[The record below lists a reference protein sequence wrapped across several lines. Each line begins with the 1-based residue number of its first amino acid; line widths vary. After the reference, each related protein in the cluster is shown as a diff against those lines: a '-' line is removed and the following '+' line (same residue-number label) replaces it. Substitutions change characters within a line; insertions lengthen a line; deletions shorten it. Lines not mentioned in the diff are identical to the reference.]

1 MARTPRII
9 GLRDFSL
16 TLAALSRLGPRPARL
31 SIQLTGETT
40 SKLRHLR
47 PKQRDA
53 ALRET
58 LAKQLDRL
66 RHEFSA
72 IDFVSRGK
80 NKASWTIDAVVPAK
94 SGRGLGKQAARQPR
108 DARHDRRTPKES
120 SP

>member
-9 GLRDFSL
+9 GLRDFGL

-40 SKLRHLR
+40 SKLRYLR

-58 LAKQLDRL
+58 PAKQLDRL
-66 RHEFSA
+66 RHEFPLSISSHA
-72 IDFVSRGK
+72 GRTRLPGRLTRRCPQNRVVALASR
-80 NKASWTIDAVVPAK
+80 
-94 SGRGLGKQAARQPR
+94 
-108 DARHDRRTPKES
+108 RHVNHVMLDT
-120 SP
+120 